1 MLKKLGL
8 SPLSSTSSTKAIL
21 KFLVMVVVAA
31 CGLGGGGCCGVCEHL
46 FEAGRLFILPIG
58 WTVIRGLALI
68 ID

>member
-1 MLKKLGL
+1 MWVG
-8 SPLSSTSSTKAIL
+8 
-21 KFLVMVVVAA
+21 
-31 CGLGGGGCCGVCEHL
+31 GGGGCCGVCEHL